1 MTFRRAHK
9 QLDFG
14 LKQGKIMHNRI
25 YTLTEKHP
33 ISISNG
39 ENGDLDGDFD
49 GIAWRDIKMLGNGLV
64 DTLTSMGLMEADEYY
79 LKTSLCRYSLGMALY
94 PAVKISTTRAIPDHL
109 REKINTVCFKYA
121 QGLISKASHATG
133 KVLLDDSRQQVP
145 LTTEEEKKIIE
156 SVQKTLLS
164 LPVRLKHPVMI
175 EDHDNESIVIIEG
188 KLSARPSKLVGQT
201 VRREVQGI
209 IDNLGFSDFAV
220 RILDLD
226 GVAINGHYS
235 HHSELEE
242 FWKSMR
248 SREASTFEVL
258 DVIDDIGKRTI
269 TIRSLPRE
277 AKEQIL
283 R

>member
-1 MTFRRAHK
+1 
-9 QLDFG
+9 
-14 LKQGKIMHNRI
+14 MHYRI

-33 ISISNG
+33 ISISTG

-49 GIAWRDIKMLGNGLV
+49 GMDWRDIKMLGNGLV
-64 DTLTSMGLMEADEYY
+64 DTLTSMGLMAADECY
-79 LKTSLCRYSLGMALY
+79 LKTSLCRDSLGTLLY
-94 PAVKISTTRAIPDHL
+94 PAVKISTTRDIPDHL
-109 REKINTVCFKYA
+109 REKINAVCFKYA
-121 QGLISKASHATG
+121 QGLISKTSHATG
-133 KVLLDDSRQQVP
+133 KDLLDDSRQQVQ
-145 LTTEEEKKIIE
+145 LTTEEENKLTQ

-235 HHSELEE
+235 HHSELDE

-248 SREASTFEVL
+248 SREVSTFEVL
-258 DVIDDIGKRTI
+258 DVIDDVGKRTI

>member
-1 MTFRRAHK
+1 MQTNTGKSPPALITTGAHRVIALIPPSVRRPHPLKIRFRILQRRSGSKSHQCTKPLTACRKMTFRRAHK

-145 LTTEEEKKIIE
+145 LTTEEEKKTNRI
-156 SVQKTLLS
+156 
-164 LPVRLKHPVMI
+164 RA
-175 EDHDNESIVIIEG
+175 EDVTFS
-188 KLSARPSKLVGQT
+188 PSPTQT
-201 VRREVQGI
+201 PRNNRR
-209 IDNLGFSDFAV
+209 S
-220 RILDLD
+220 
-226 GVAINGHYS
+226 
-235 HHSELEE
+235 
-242 FWKSMR
+242 
-248 SREASTFEVL
+248 
-258 DVIDDIGKRTI
+258 
-269 TIRSLPRE
+269 
-277 AKEQIL
+277 
-283 R
+283 